1 MPAYDPGPEIIEA
14 SSRELYKIVSWINSQ
29 SGDPAAQNVV
39 LIGGWA
45 VDAYNPYF
53 GSVDIDLVTHTTISQ
68 PLITHLI
75 TNEGYTPRIRYP
87 SDTVEKDT
95 PYGGEIILDLIS
107 PEIPYGFEG
116 HPEVPFTWEILNGNT
131 VLRNVRGGAA
141 IQVPNRSVLVLLKI
155 KAAWDRNYRI
165 LRQTSP
171 DISYEGHKRIKDC
184 ADILALIDP
193 ARGGREI
200 DLEILGR
207 NISRAEFLKE
217 IIVRIPDI
225 DAVRERYQTMTP
237 QQIHTVCENFVS
249 VL

>member
-14 SSRELYKIVSWINSQ
+14 SSRELHKIVSWIRNQ
-29 SGDPAAQNVV
+29 NGNPAVGNVI

-53 GSVDIDLVTHTTISQ
+53 GSVDIDLVTDTATGQVLIS
-68 PLITHLI
+68 HLR
-75 TNEGYTPRIRYP
+75 TSEGYTLRTRYP
-87 SDTVEKDT
+87 SDTVQKDT
-95 PYGGEIILDLIS
+95 PYGEIILDLIS
-107 PEIPYGFEG
+107 REIPYGFEG
-116 HPEVPFTWEILNGNT
+116 HPEVPFTWEILTGNT

-155 KAAWDRNYRI
+155 KAAWDRFYRI
-165 LRQTSP
+165 KRQTSP
-171 DISYEGHKRIKDC
+171 DIRYEGYKRIKDC

-200 DLEILGR
+200 DLEILGST
-207 NISRAEFLKE
+207 ISRAEFLKE

-225 DAVRERYQTMTP
+225 DAVRERYQTMTELE
-237 QQIHTVCENFVS
+237 IRRVCENFVS
-249 VL
+249 VV